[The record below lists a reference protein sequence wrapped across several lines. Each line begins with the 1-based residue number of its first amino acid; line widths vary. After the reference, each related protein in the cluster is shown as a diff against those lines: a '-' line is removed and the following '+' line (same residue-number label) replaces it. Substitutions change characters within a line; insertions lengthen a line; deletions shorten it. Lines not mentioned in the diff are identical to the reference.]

1 MPFWQLLLWKKL
13 GNPLKVHLI
22 IKFLAVSSTS
32 FITHQL
38 CKVADIYRGSW
49 AVWIEDLEVTFSV
62 QDPLIFKWSGPVYL
76 KDCLRIPDGRRCQQ
90 TEVSIML
97 TLVCAENRAF
107 STWLVAEQEQT
118 AEGKKS
124 CQLYYLLLHLN
135 ACLWHCLLLSPV
147 CEKSPQQ
154 KQQDDHKQHEPYSQ
168 SCWLAC
174 KWQELSTAA
183 LREVSSENFSIRVV
197 SQE

>member
-1 MPFWQLLLWKKL
+1 MPFWQLLLWNNL
-13 GNPLKVHLI
+13 GNPLKVRLI

-38 CKVADIYRGSW
+38 CKAADIYRGSW
-49 AVWIEDLEVTFSV
+49 AVWIEDHDVTFSV

-76 KDCLRIPDGRRCQQ
+76 KDCLKIPDEHHCQQ

-97 TLVCAENRAF
+97 TLVCTENRAF
-107 STWLVAEQEQT
+107 STWLVAEQEQS
-118 AEGKKS
+118 A
-124 CQLYYLLLHLN
+124 LYYLLLHLN

-154 KQQDDHKQHEPYSQ
+154 KQQDDHKQQQHKPYSQ
-168 SCWLAC
+168 SH
-174 KWQELSTAA
+174 
-183 LREVSSENFSIRVV
+183 
-197 SQE
+197 